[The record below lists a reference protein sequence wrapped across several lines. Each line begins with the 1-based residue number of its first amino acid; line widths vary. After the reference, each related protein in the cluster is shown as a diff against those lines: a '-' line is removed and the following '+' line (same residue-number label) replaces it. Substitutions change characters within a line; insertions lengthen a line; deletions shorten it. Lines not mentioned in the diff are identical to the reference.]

1 MNIVLVLIIILSAYI
16 HAIWNFL
23 AKRSENKLVFIWL
36 AKIFQT
42 LIYLPVIIFLIRGST
57 IPIYG
62 WYAILGSGMIHIFYW
77 LFLSRAYSNEDL
89 SIVYPI
95 SRSAPAF
102 VLVFAVIFLNE
113 KVKWPGI
120 IGILIILLGLYII
133 SFESLDFKTFLNSLR
148 NFKRKGLIY
157 ALLTLLTVTF
167 YSLVDKIGSQYVNP
181 ILYVYIFDLIAFA
194 GLTPIIIARE
204 GRSKIST
211 EWQHNR
217 LSIILTGI
225 MVIMSYSL
233 AIFVMRSSPVSYVV
247 SIREIGIVFGVLLG
261 SLVLKEK
268 YGKIRLIASFVI
280 LAGILLITFA
290 G

>member
-1 MNIVLVLIIILSAYI
+1 MNIVLILIVILSAYI

-42 LIYLPVIIFLIRGST
+42 LIYLPVIIFLIKENT

-62 WYAILGSGMIHIFYW
+62 WYAILGSGVIHIFYW

-89 SIVYPI
+89 SVVYPI

-102 VLVFAVIFLNE
+102 VLIFAVIFLNE

-133 SFESLDFKTFLNSLR
+133 SFESLNFKTFLNSLR
-148 NFKRKGLIY
+148 NFKRKGFIY
-157 ALLTLLTVTF
+157 ALLTLLTVTL
-167 YSLVDKIGSQYVNP
+167 YSLVDKIGSQYVNA

-194 GLTPIIIARE
+194 GLTPIIMVRE

-211 EWQHNR
+211 EWRHNR

-225 MVIMSYSL
+225 MVVMSYSL

-268 YGKIRLIASFVI
+268 YGKIRLIASLVI
-280 LAGILLITFA
+280 LSGILLIAFA